1 MPEIDAD
8 ALLGAWRGA
17 ADTMDEFD
25 VVRGLVETH
34 ARRTPDADTR
44 AARAR
49 AAMFDG
55 DPAAALDIL
64 GDVGEIDLDAAGSVS
79 WADVVAVAAR
89 AALGDED
96 ALGALHRVGQGLQ
109 GPVAVTHGYILA
121 RAAELAGR
129 HEVADATWH
138 LLQEIAPGTTLLTRR
153 VLVVDTLARSTT
165 DAAAATRRV
174 GATAR
179 TLVEMVPAPEDGQRH
194 VVEVVR
200 ALEERGDAAGARLVL
215 EALVAMRPTATE
227 VVAMRDAR
235 ATPERWWRERLPGL
249 VTAAVATV
257 LVAVGIV
264 ASWPVW
270 VPALAAVVTVVVWRR
285 WRLPHTPGLS
295 ATDARVLAY
304 IRQWLPDVADDFG
317 AGRRRA
323 GLAVTGAGAGFV
335 VGLVVMGVVTEGLLA
350 DLYATHA
357 REVDAVAWALVLLA
371 TFLGGVGAQRLLRR
385 PLAAATQRL
394 VDQHRTTV
402 EEECSRCTCLRT
414 VGIRGPGAETY
425 LTRHLTGAAGDVA
438 ALAPQVPG
446 ATVSVHQCPMSRT
459 PWLAVR
465 RPGYETLVLRGVLT
479 HVEEEAT
486 PQTTTGGYL

>member
-1 MPEIDAD
+1 MPQIDTD

-25 VVRGLVETH
+25 VLRGLVESQ
-34 ARRTPDADTR
+34 ARLSPEDDTR

-49 AAMFDG
+49 AALFDG
-55 DPAAALDIL
+55 DPVAALDIL
-64 GDVGEIDLDAAGSVS
+64 GDVGEIDLDTASVS
-79 WADVVAVAAR
+79 WADVVAVGAR
-89 AALGDED
+89 AAQGDAD
-96 ALGALHRVGQGLQ
+96 ALGALHRLGQGLQ
-109 GPVAVTHGYILA
+109 GSVAVAHGYLLA
-121 RAAELAGR
+121 RVAELAGE

-138 LLQEIAPGTTLLTRR
+138 LLKEIAPGTTLLTRR

-165 DAAAATRRV
+165 DADAATRRV

-179 TLVEMVPAPEDGQRH
+179 TLVELVPAPEDGPRH

-200 ALEERGDAAGARLVL
+200 ALEERGDPAGARLVL
-215 EALVAMRPTATE
+215 EAIVAMRPTATE
-227 VVAMRDAR
+227 VVALRDAR
-235 ATPERWWRERLPGL
+235 ATPEQWWRERLPGL
-249 VTAAVATV
+249 VATGVAAV
-257 LVAVGIV
+257 LVTVGIL

-270 VPALAAVVTVVVWRR
+270 VPALAAVVSLVVWKR

-304 IRQWLPDVADDFG
+304 IRGWLPDAAEDIG
-317 AGRRRA
+317 AGRRRV
-323 GLAVTGAGAGFV
+323 GLAITGAAVGFV
-335 VGLVVMGVVTEGLLA
+335 AGALVMGVVTEGLLA

-371 TFLGGVGAQRLLRR
+371 AFLGGVGAQRLLRR
-385 PLAAATQRL
+385 PLATATQQL
-394 VDQHRTTV
+394 VERQRAAV

-414 VGIRGPGAETY
+414 VGIRGRGADVY
-425 LTRHLTGAAGDVA
+425 LTRHLTGAAKDVA
-438 ALAPQVPG
+438 ALAPQIPG

-465 RPGYETLVLRGVLT
+465 RPGYETLVLRGVLA

-486 PQTTTGGYL
+486 PQATTGGYL